1 MGSQR
6 ATNTHTHTHT
16 HTQTVRISLDI
27 PHRLNSKWKWSQRML
42 LTSLDALEE
51 AWTGVAWEKCVEA
64 PETLR
69 FLLLHPLSVDNRNCS
84 HDHPRHPGR
93 CPVQRGPAGR
103 AAPPWPAAMHRAPAF
118 LHNVPGK
125 SSQSTR
131 TRMRGSGILGTP
143 WEGLSCRQREG
154 GCLNLEG
161 ERS

>member
-1 MGSQR
+1 MWETWVRSLGQEDPLEKGV
-6 ATNTHTHTHT
+6 ATHSSTLASRIPWKWSSMSFSPWGHKEQLTHTHTHT

-51 AWTGVAWEKCVEA
+51 AWTGVAWEKCLEA

-103 AAPPWPAAMHRAPAF
+103 AAPP
-118 LHNVPGK
+118 
-125 SSQSTR
+125 
-131 TRMRGSGILGTP
+131 
-143 WEGLSCRQREG
+143 
-154 GCLNLEG
+154 
-161 ERS
+161 